1 MNAIQKSVSFD
12 SIPYY
17 IENFDLFEEEF
28 ASFKPFGS
36 FNPFGSFVSI
46 GSGVID
52 FEVAGLDENPVP
64 KPVRIMRSWNDIM
77 EEDEEEERKEKEAQ
91 EAVKMNEDRQSL
103 LITLQL
109 RKILLSMGMYEL
121 EEGEVLDL

>member
-1 MNAIQKSVSFD
+1 MNAIQKSVSFN
-12 SIPYY
+12 STPYY

-28 ASFKPFGS
+28 ASFNS
-36 FNPFGSFVSI
+36 FGSFVNTNNDFK
-46 GSGVID
+46 ID
-52 FEVAGLDENPVP
+52 GLNKKPVPIPVPVP

-77 EEDEEEERKEKEAQ
+77 EEDEEEERREEEK
-91 EAVKMNEDRQSL
+91 KKNEDRQSL

-121 EEGEVLDL
+121 EDGEVLDL

>member
-1 MNAIQKSVSFD
+1 MNAIQKSVT
-12 SIPYY
+12 INGETPYY

-46 GSGVID
+46 GSGVVD
-52 FEVAGLDENPVP
+52 FEVDGLDEKPVP
-64 KPVRIMRSWNDIM
+64 IINKPIMRSWNDIM
-77 EEDEEEERKEKEAQ
+77 EEDEEEERREEEEK
-91 EAVKMNEDRQSL
+91 KNEDRQSL
-103 LITLQL
+103 LITLNL

-121 EEGEVLDL
+121 EDGEVLDL